1 MQKIRVNLILVLI
14 VIGTVFSIKNASAQF
29 AVIDPSNIAQ
39 SIVNTTKEIAHASK
53 TVSNTLDTFKET
65 KKVYEQ
71 GKEYYDAL
79 KSVNHLVKDAKKV
92 QKTLLLLGEITD
104 IYISNFQLMLSD
116 KNFRADEL
124 NAIAHGYAKLLD
136 ESADVLSELKNI
148 ININGLSMTDAERME
163 RIDKAYDAISNYRNL
178 VAYYTRKNIS
188 VSYLRA
194 KKINDTDRIIGLYG
208 AANDKYW

>member
-1 MQKIRVNLILVLI
+1 MRIKTILTLI
-14 VIGTVFSIKNASAQF
+14 VIVLFAKGANAQF

-39 SIVNTTKEIAHASK
+39 SIVNTTKEIAQASK

-65 KKVYEQ
+65 RKVYEQ

-79 KSVNHLVKDAKKV
+79 KSVNHLVKDARKV

-104 IYISNFQLMLSD
+104 IYVNNFQLMLSD
-116 KNFRADEL
+116 NNFRSDEL

-148 ININGLSMTDAERME
+148 VNINGLSMTDAERME
-163 RIDKAYDAISNYRNL
+163 RIDKAYESISNYRNL
-178 VAYYTRKNIS
+178 VSYYTRKNIS

-194 KKINDTDRIIGLYG
+194 KKINDTDRVIALYG
-208 AANDKYW
+208 TVGDKYW

>member
-104 IYISNFQLMLSD
+104 IYITNFQLMLSD

-194 KKINDTDRIIGLYG
+194 KKINDTDRIISLYG

>member
-104 IYISNFQLMLSD
+104 IYITNFQLMLSD

-208 AANDKYW
+208 TANDKYW

>member
-1 MQKIRVNLILVLI
+1 MRIKTILTLI
-14 VIGTVFSIKNASAQF
+14 VIVLFAKSANAQF

-39 SIVNTTKEIAHASK
+39 SIVNTTKEIAQASK

-65 KKVYEQ
+65 RKVYEQ

-104 IYISNFQLMLSD
+104 IYVNNFQLMLSD
-116 KNFRADEL
+116 KNFRSDEL

-148 ININGLSMTDAERME
+148 VNINGLSMTDAERME
-163 RIDKAYDAISNYRNL
+163 RIDKAYESISNYRNL

-194 KKINDTDRIIGLYG
+194 KKINDTDRVIALYG
-208 AANDKYW
+208 TVGDKYW

>member
-1 MQKIRVNLILVLI
+1 MRIKTILTLI
-14 VIGTVFSIKNASAQF
+14 VIVLFAKSANAQF

-39 SIVNTTKEIAHASK
+39 SIVNTTKEIAQASK

-65 KKVYEQ
+65 RKVYEQ

-79 KSVNHLVKDAKKV
+79 KSVNHLVKDARKV

-104 IYISNFQLMLSD
+104 IYVNNFQLMLSD
-116 KNFRADEL
+116 KNFRSDEL

-148 ININGLSMTDAERME
+148 VNINGLSMTDAERME
-163 RIDKAYDAISNYRNL
+163 RIDKAYESISNYRNL

-194 KKINDTDRIIGLYG
+194 KKINDTDRVIALYG
-208 AANDKYW
+208 TVGDKYW

>member
-79 KSVNHLVKDAKKV
+79 KSVNHLLKDAKKV

-194 KKINDTDRIIGLYG
+194 KKINDTDRIISLYG
-208 AANDKYW
+208 TANDKYW

>member
-1 MQKIRVNLILVLI
+1 MRIKTILTLI
-14 VIGTVFSIKNASAQF
+14 VIVLFAKSANAQF

-39 SIVNTTKEIAHASK
+39 SIVNTTKEIAQASK

-65 KKVYEQ
+65 RKVYEQ

-79 KSVNHLVKDAKKV
+79 KSVNHLVKDARKV

-104 IYISNFQLMLSD
+104 IYVNNFQLMLSD
-116 KNFRADEL
+116 NNFRSDEL

-148 ININGLSMTDAERME
+148 VNINGLSMTDAERME
-163 RIDKAYDAISNYRNL
+163 RIDKAYESISNYRNL
-178 VAYYTRKNIS
+178 VSYYTRKNIS

-194 KKINDTDRIIGLYG
+194 KKINDTDRVIALYG
-208 AANDKYW
+208 TVGDKYW

>member
-104 IYISNFQLMLSD
+104 IYITNFQLMLSD

-194 KKINDTDRIIGLYG
+194 KKINDTDRIISLYG
-208 AANDKYW
+208 TANDKYW

>member
-1 MQKIRVNLILVLI
+1 MKRKTTLLLI
-14 VIGTVFSIKNASAQF
+14 VMALFAKNTQAQF

-39 SIVNTTKEIAHASK
+39 SIVNTTKELAQTSR

-71 GKEYYDAL
+71 GKQYYDAL

-104 IYISNFQLMLSD
+104 IYINNFQLMLSD

-124 NAIAHGYAKLLD
+124 TAIAHGYAMLLD
-136 ESADVLSELKNI
+136 ESADILAELKNI
-148 ININGLSMTDAERME
+148 VNINGLSMSDAERMN
-163 RIDKAYDAISNYRNL
+163 RVDKAYDSISNYRNL
-178 VAYYTRKNIS
+178 VSYYTRKNIS
-188 VSYLRA
+188 VSYLRS
-194 KKINDTDRIIGLYG
+194 KKINDTDRVVALYG
-208 AANDKYW
+208 SANDKYW